1 MTLGTG
7 PLIGNHHARAAKY
20 SLLLSLVASP
30 AALTAPA
37 GIVPQVTPTM
47 SMKRDTVTTGT
58 ARGEPA
64 GGTFSVTSVLD
75 SGTTIGTLMSSG
87 AASNPNML
95 SMPDPANP
103 SGTGAPSPGGL
114 GTYTVTYTANGM
126 AVLAKTD
133 DPFHIPV
140 FGMSC
145 YYTALE
151 SDWGIVGPKTC
162 KSLRLSGTTYSG
174 TITNP
179 YGYPGTFCS
188 SFIAEVKL
196 QGSATTNAG
205 DEIQYDA
212 GTIKKV
218 AAITGADGSA
228 VVAGQTVAR
237 DRAIIPARNSV
248 HVDAD
253 QVGNGLLANDT
264 GGAIKSY
271 RLDFYKGAGK
281 GVCAGFSNVMAVSA
295 CMPKQA
301 ACPGYAVP

>member
-1 MTLGTG
+1 MTLGTRPSG
-7 PLIGNHHARAAKY
+7 GNHPGRLAACALALGLAAAPVARAAT
-20 SLLLSLVASP
+20 VSP
-30 AALTAPA
+30 QATPA
-37 GIVPQVTPTM
+37 M
-47 SMKRDTVTTGT
+47 DLKRDTLTTGVAT
-58 ARGEPA
+58 GTPA
-64 GGTFSVTSVLD
+64 GGTFSVQSVKD

-87 AASNPNML
+87 ATSNPNML

-140 FGMSC
+140 FGFSC

-151 SDWGIVGPKTC
+151 SDWGVVGPKTC
-162 KSLRLSGTTYSG
+162 KSLKLSGTTYSG

-179 YGYPGTFCS
+179 YGYPGTYCS

-205 DEIQYDA
+205 DDIQYNN
-212 GTIKKV
+212 GVIMKV
-218 AAITGADGSA
+218 ASIKSADGSA
-228 VVAGQTVAR
+228 VVAGKTVAR

-253 QVGNGLLANDT
+253 NVGKGLLANDT

-271 RLDFYKGAGK
+271 RLDFYKGAG
-281 GVCAGFSNVMAVSA
+281 VAACSGFSNVMAISA
-295 CMPKQA
+295 CTPKQA